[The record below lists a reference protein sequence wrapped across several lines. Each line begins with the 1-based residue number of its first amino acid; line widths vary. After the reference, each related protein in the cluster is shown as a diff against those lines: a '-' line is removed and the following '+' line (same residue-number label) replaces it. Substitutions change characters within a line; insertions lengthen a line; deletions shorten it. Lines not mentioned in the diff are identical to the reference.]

1 MVSATAGGGSPE
13 TVSLRSAA
21 MQLEVYQTDAEAYE
35 AAAALAAERLARV
48 TASRHAS
55 LALPGGRG
63 GRVLMLALA
72 GHGEIVWPRVDVYF
86 TDDCCLPDGDARRTL
101 TVARE
106 SLLAPRGVPP
116 DRVHPMRT
124 DGSDVVAAA
133 SAYGAHLLAAFGS
146 PPILDVV
153 LVDLAPD
160 GGVAALT
167 PGSAAAEAAPVAVVA
182 ATEVTA
188 ERGGAH
194 HPDADRAAVR
204 SPDRDGDGYHTA
216 AAVASAL
223 RDPTDV
229 MRRPAQ
235 ATLPSDTVS
244 WFVDRAAAM
253 PCCATRTGRRVTLSI
268 AGARAGRPHCRR
280 ASTSRA

>member
-1 MVSATAGGGSPE
+1 
-13 TVSLRSAA
+13 

-48 TASRHAS
+48 TGSGSAS

-86 TDDCCLPDGDARRTL
+86 TDDCCLPDDDARRTL
-101 TVARE
+101 AVARE
-106 SLLAPRGVPP
+106 SLLSPRGVPAE
-116 DRVHPMRT
+116 RVHPMRT
-124 DGSDVVAAA
+124 DGGDAAA
-133 SAYGAHLLAAFGS
+133 AATAYGAHLLAAFGT

-160 GGVAALT
+160 GGVAAVT
-167 PGSAAAEAAPVAVVA
+167 PGSAAAGSAEPVALVA

-188 ERGGAH
+188 EPRVARITLTPIALRSARHVIVTATGAT
-194 HPDADRAAVR
+194 R
-204 SPDRDGDGYHTA
+204 A

-229 MRRPAQ
+229 KRRPAQ
-235 ATLPSDTVS
+235 AILPSDTVS
-244 WFVDRAAAM
+244 WFVDRAAAE
-253 PCCATRTGRRVTLSI
+253 TLLRD
-268 AGARAGRPHCRR
+268 AQPAVERPARDAQ
-280 ASTSRA
+280 